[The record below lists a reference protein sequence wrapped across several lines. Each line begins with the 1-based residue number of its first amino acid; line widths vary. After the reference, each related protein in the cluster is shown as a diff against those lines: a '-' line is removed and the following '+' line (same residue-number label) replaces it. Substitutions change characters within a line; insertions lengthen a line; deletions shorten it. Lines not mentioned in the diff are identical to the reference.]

1 MLGIDIELLSGKGQ
15 SAVNN
20 SYISR
25 DDAGP
30 QSSENDPVDR
40 FLSKHREQR
49 RSEEYIVI
57 MPDECS
63 VPLCFPFYP
72 HL

>member
-40 FLSKHREQR
+40 FPPNTESN
-49 RSEEYIVI
+49 EEVKNT
-57 MPDECS
+57 
-63 VPLCFPFYP
+63 
-72 HL
+72 